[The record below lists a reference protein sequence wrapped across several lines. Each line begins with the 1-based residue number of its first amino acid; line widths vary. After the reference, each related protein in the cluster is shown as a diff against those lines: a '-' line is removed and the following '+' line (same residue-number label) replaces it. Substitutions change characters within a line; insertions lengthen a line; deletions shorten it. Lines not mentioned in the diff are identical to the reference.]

1 MILYFILVIFIV
13 KIIKTILSS
22 LKINNIFQNPL
33 HPITVDNVLVSEIEE
48 SLPKDKYAHF
58 NPTTPYIVKLDMR
71 TKNIRN
77 LKCYTK
83 ELSYHMLA
91 LELIKEFHADTAM
104 IVDNMIILIFS
115 NDMMRD
121 NKLFNGDNDKIN
133 SIIASYA
140 SSTLSLDIGKR
151 CSFFSKKQPFDL
163 KNISSIYKM
172 AKSKNI
178 TSYFIK
184 KNIKN
189 NNNNIKKNNNI
200 KNNNIKK
207 NKNNYIKFTL
217 NKIKLNRFYSNLL
230 LKVINKKN
238 ISFNKF
244 LDINLLQ

>member
-22 LKINNIFQNPL
+22 LKMNNVFQNPL
-33 HPITVDNVLVSEIEE
+33 HNITVDNVLVKEPLCLYKSKIEE
-48 SLPKDKYAHF
+48 SLSKDKYAHS

-91 LELIKEFHADTAM
+91 LELIKEFHSDTAM
-104 IVDNMIILIFS
+104 MVDNMIILIFS
-115 NDMMRD
+115 NNMMRD
-121 NKLFNGDNDKIN
+121 TKLFNGDNDKIN

-140 SSTLSLDIGKR
+140 SSVLSLDMGKR

-163 KNISSIYKM
+163 KNISSIYKI
-172 AKSKNI
+172 AKSNNI

-184 KNIKN
+184 KN
-189 NNNNIKKNNNI
+189 NNIN
-200 KNNNIKK
+200 
-207 NKNNYIKFTL
+207 NNYIKFTL
-217 NKIKLNRFYSNLL
+217 NKIKLNRFYRNLL